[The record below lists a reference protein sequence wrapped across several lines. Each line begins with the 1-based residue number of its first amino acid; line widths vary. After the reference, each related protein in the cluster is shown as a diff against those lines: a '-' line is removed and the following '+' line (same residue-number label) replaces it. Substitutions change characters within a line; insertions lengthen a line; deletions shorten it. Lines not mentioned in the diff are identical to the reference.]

1 MEDRAFGW
9 RELEDIV
16 PQGDGALAV
25 SLGSSPSA
33 RANAITNQQLRTQ
46 WETTFRR
53 NTQRWTAYL
62 QDAHTTSIRRSRR
75 DGEEGARVRSIHRRA
90 IVIPKKP
97 TRRDDSASESDSD
110 EEGEEEREEE
120 EEEEEKEDEDE
131 RVRKWVPSATSGAD
145 LQRRLTMEET
155 IEQLSAEVNRCV
167 HKSAQQYRRNLVA
180 SAGDSFLPTIA
191 ALNAEELQQL
201 LLQQH
206 NDTTSNMQDKTQ
218 HGQPLQLRPLRS
230 PKEVL
235 EGRGRNSGSGK
246 KGGSGSGRKTKAKA
260 KTKATPGDDEGDGGS
275 CGEGASG
282 DDATAHE
289 TVVLRG
295 EVPAAN
301 IYYFAKGNV
310 KEGWLVKQGA
320 AQPSFS
326 RTNGYLFILRSD
338 LVLWLAACVGV
349 QVDECRPGRSG
360 TINSDRAHA
369 HAPPHTHIHTRA
381 TLTHDHASAQC
392 EHVQS

>member
-1 MEDRAFGW
+1 
-9 RELEDIV
+9 
-16 PQGDGALAV
+16 
-25 SLGSSPSA
+25 
-33 RANAITNQQLRTQ
+33 
-46 WETTFRR
+46 
-53 NTQRWTAYL
+53 
-62 QDAHTTSIRRSRR
+62 
-75 DGEEGARVRSIHRRA
+75 
-90 IVIPKKP
+90 
-97 TRRDDSASESDSD
+97 
-110 EEGEEEREEE
+110 
-120 EEEEEKEDEDE
+120 
-131 RVRKWVPSATSGAD
+131 
-145 LQRRLTMEET
+145 
-155 IEQLSAEVNRCV
+155 V

-201 LLQQH
+201 LQQH

-235 EGRGRNSGSGK
+235 AGRGRNSGSGSGK

-260 KTKATPGDDEGDGGS
+260 KTTPGDDEGDGGS
-275 CGEGASG
+275 GAGEGASG
-282 DDATAHE
+282 DDATAHK

-320 AQPSFS
+320 PSLLSPTQTATFS
-326 RTNGYLFILRSD
+326 FAVSD

-360 TINSDRAHA
+360 TINFDRAHA
-369 HAPPHTHIHTRA
+369 HAHHRTRIFA
-381 TLTHDHASAQC
+381 RARHAHA
-392 EHVQS
+392 